1 MENESKKKLG
11 RLDDRD
17 LSDIS
22 GGAADDY
29 DLDKVLK
36 EQEEWMKQNGVQF
49 FDWTATQ
56 ADDQDQK
63 KMYQTTIQR

>member
-1 MENESKKKLG
+1 MENESKKKPG
-11 RLDDRD
+11 RLDDQD

-36 EQEEWMKQNGVQF
+36 EQEEWMKQNGIQF
-49 FDWTATQ
+49 FGWTVMQ
-56 ADDQDQK
+56 DDDQDQEE
-63 KMYQTTIQR
+63 MTYTANQR

>member
-1 MENESKKKLG
+1 MENESKKKPG
-11 RLDDRD
+11 RLDERD
-17 LSDIS
+17 LSHIS

-36 EQEEWMKQNGVQF
+36 EQEEWMKQNGIQF
-49 FDWTATQ
+49 SGWTATW

>member
-49 FDWTATQ
+49 FGWTVMQ
-56 ADDQDQK
+56 DDDQDQEE
-63 KMYQTTIQR
+63 MTYTANQR

>member
-1 MENESKKKLG
+1 MENKSKKKLG
-11 RLDDRD
+11 RLDDQD

-36 EQEEWMKQNGVQF
+36 EQEEWMKQNGIQF
-49 FDWTATQ
+49 SGWTATW

>member
-1 MENESKKKLG
+1 MENESKKKPG
-11 RLDDRD
+11 RLADQD

-49 FDWTATQ
+49 FGWTVMQ
-56 ADDQDQK
+56 DDDQDQEE
-63 KMYQTTIQR
+63 MTYTANQR

>member
-1 MENESKKKLG
+1 MENESKKKPG

>member
-1 MENESKKKLG
+1 MENESKKKPG

-49 FDWTATQ
+49 FGWTATQ
-56 ADDQDQK
+56 ADDQDQE

>member
-49 FDWTATQ
+49 FGWTATQ
-56 ADDQDQK
+56 ADDQDKK